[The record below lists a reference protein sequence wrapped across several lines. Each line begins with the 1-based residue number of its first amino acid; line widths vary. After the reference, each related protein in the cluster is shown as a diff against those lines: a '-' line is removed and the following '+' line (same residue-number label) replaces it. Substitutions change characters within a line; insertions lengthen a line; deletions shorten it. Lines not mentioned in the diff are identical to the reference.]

1 MRMRNVISLLNY
13 GSYWIMHCH
22 TDVPTLFL
30 STHSDDWSLVFRLD
44 ASVNWPECF
53 VCTWALVPRKNNG
66 C

>member
-1 MRMRNVISLLNY
+1 
-13 GSYWIMHCH
+13 MHCH
-22 TDVPTLFL
+22 TDVPALFL

-53 VCTWALVPRKNNG
+53 VCMWALVPRKNNG